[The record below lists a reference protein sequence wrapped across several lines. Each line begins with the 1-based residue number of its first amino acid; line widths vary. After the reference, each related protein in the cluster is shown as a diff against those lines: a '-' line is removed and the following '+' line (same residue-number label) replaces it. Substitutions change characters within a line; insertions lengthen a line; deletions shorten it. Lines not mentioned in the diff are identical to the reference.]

1 VRPPWLDDGDV
12 RLYHGEVREV
22 LRELPAESVHCVVT
36 SPPYFQQRDYGEPGQ
51 IGLEATPTE
60 FVEALVETFREV
72 RRVLRADGTMWLNLG
87 DSYVGGGGYA
97 PDAPSN
103 VARQAALADGHNR
116 DGAFVVQGERNYLPK
131 VRASRMGPP
140 EGLKA
145 KDMVGAPWRVA
156 LALQDDGWWLR
167 RDVIWHKPNPMPEAA
182 TDRPTTAHEYL
193 FLLTKASRY
202 FFDAEAV
209 REQGEGFGRS
219 ANFRD
224 ARYVNGAAFQND
236 TEQAGGG
243 GGRSSFDGSGRN
255 LRSVWTIPTENYPG
269 AHFATF
275 PQKLVE
281 PCVKAG
287 TSERGCC
294 GVCGAPWAREVQRRS
309 VERFEL
315 DPADP
320 RYRPG
325 RYDEAKRAGIY
336 GGGNNGQRF
345 TETETVGW
353 APTCSCNGEFET
365 VMVDEPDGTVTPVQV
380 YRPRGWLYAQPV
392 RPCAVFDP
400 FLGSGTTALVARR
413 LGRHAV
419 GVELK
424 EDYLKLAARR
434 LQQLSLFA

>member
-1 VRPPWLDDGDV
+1 LDDGDV
-12 RLYHGEVREV
+12 RLYHGEAREV
-22 LRELPAESVHCVVT
+22 LRELPAGSVHCVVT
-36 SPPYFQQRDYGEPGQ
+36 SPPYFGLRDYGEPGQ
-51 IGLEATPTE
+51 IGLEATPGE

-72 RRVLRADGTMWLNLG
+72 RRVLRDDGTAWLNLG

-97 PDAPSN
+97 PDAPANTNRRDNFRPAGAEKIGQRVS
-103 VARQAALADGHNR
+103 ARPYY
-116 DGAFVVQGERNYLPK
+116 V
-131 VRASRMGPP
+131 P

-182 TDRPTTAHEYL
+182 TDRPTTAHEYV

-209 REQGEGFGRS
+209 REQGEGYGRS

-224 ARYVNGAAFQND
+224 VRYVNGAAFQND

-380 YRPRGWLYAQPV
+380 YRPRVSLDAHPV
-392 RPCAVFDP
+392 RPCVVLDP

>member
-1 VRPPWLDDGDV
+1 VTTPWLDDGDV
-12 RLYHGEVREV
+12 RLYHGEARAV
-22 LRELPAESVHCVVT
+22 LRGLPAESVQCVVT
-36 SPPYFQQRDYGEPGQ
+36 SPPYFGLRDYGEDGQ

-60 FVEALVETFREV
+60 FVEALVEVFREV
-72 RRVLRADGTMWLNLG
+72 RRVLRADGVVWLNLG
-87 DSYVGGGGYA
+87 DSYVGDNGYSR
-97 PDAPSN
+97 DAPSN
-103 VARQAALADGHNR
+103 VASKQARNRGAVALPAR
-116 DGAFVVQGERNYLPK
+116 
-131 VRASRMGPP
+131 SRPP
-140 EGLKA
+140 RMKM

-182 TDRPTTAHEYL
+182 TDRPTTTHEYL

-202 FFDAEAV
+202 FYDAEAV
-209 REQGEGFGRS
+209 REAGEGYGRS

-224 ARYVNGAAFQND
+224 ARYVGGAAFQND

-294 GVCGAPWAREVQRRS
+294 GACGAPWARLVERRS

-315 DPADP
+315 APDDP

-345 TETETVGW
+345 TDTATRGW
-353 APTCSCNGEFET
+353 EPTCSCNGEF
-365 VMVDEPDGTVTPVQV
+365 VLVPVEDSDDPPVRV
-380 YRPRGWLYAQPV
+380 YRPYIPLEVHPV
-392 RPCAVFDP
+392 RPCVVLDP
-400 FLGSGTTALVARR
+400 FLGSGTTCLVARR

-424 EDYLKLAARR
+424 ADYLKLAAKR